1 MAKEVKEEKNSKIAA
16 LEAAIDHINKQY
28 GAGAVMKL
36 GENTHMTV
44 ETIPTGSL
52 SLDLALGVGGVPKGR
67 IIEIYGPES
76 GGKTT
81 IALHMVAEVQK
92 TGGVAAFIDAEHA
105 LDPSYARKSGST
117 LMIFMFRS
125 RTAESRHWR
134 LQRQWFGQARWILWL
149 LTLWPP

>member
-16 LEAAIDHINKQY
+16 LETAIDHINKQY

-44 ETIPTGSL
+44 ETISTGSL

-81 IALHMVAEVQK
+81 MALHMVAEVQK

-105 LDPSYARKSGST
+105 LDPSYARNIGVDIDKDKAASS
-117 LMIFMFRS
+117 
-125 RTAESRHWR
+125 
-134 LQRQWFGQARWILWL
+134 
-149 LTLWPP
+149 